1 MKTIERIFKH
11 LNEEKVELK
20 SERVEL
26 GVDDYLSYQRNLL
39 RIREQIEQEVKKY
52 ASMKKQLLEIKRAT
66 SRLSVQSSKI
76 LQDAEA
82 QAKKDLKIA
91 RDLGAD
97 PSIISKPFQQVKNDV
112 GANEQ
117 IAEKLIQRLGNIR

>member
-1 MKTIERIFKH
+1 MKTLERIFKH

>member
-39 RIREQIEQEVKKY
+39 TIREQIEQEVKKY

-97 PSIISKPFQQVKNDV
+97 PSIIYKPFQQVKNDV

>member
-97 PSIISKPFQQVKNDV
+97 PSIIYKPFQQVKNDV